1 LLLPTAVGTE
11 VSTER
16 VIQLQ
21 PARRYRPVRTADS
34 TPACTR
40 STSVARRGTVIDPPA
55 VPIKKRME
63 NNLSIILIGGHF
75 KTNVST
81 VDLDD
86 YPNGGACSGFLQVR
100 LLYPFVSWVLC
111 EPEFTS

>member
-1 LLLPTAVGTE
+1 MENVLLLPTAVGTE
-11 VSTER
+11 VSTKR

-63 NNLSIILIGGHF
+63 KNLSILLIGGHLRLMF
-75 KTNVST
+75 
-81 VDLDD
+81 
-86 YPNGGACSGFLQVR
+86 R
-100 LLYPFVSWVLC
+100 LLTWTTIRMEVLA
-111 EPEFTS
+111 PDFYRLDSFILL